1 MLGAKAFVQGTDP
14 YPDRLRRLVP
24 GRGANS
30 SLPSGPSLQLSGH
43 REKGIHTGRKTS
55 TADMDCTFPWIN
67 CHRSSYPERRCGYRL
82 RCGSDDL
89 SGKQGSKPLR
99 DRKLHGTEADLMS
112 VKVKVT
118 VYPGAIKRLESAKKK
133 AFDATVEAV
142 LADIKAS
149 GVVPKDTGA
158 LEDSGFT
165 IIEDMV
171 AYIIFDIPYAR
182 RLYWHPEFNF
192 RTDKNVNAQGL
203 WMQAYIDGEKNSFVK
218 DTYGKFL
225 KQFGGG
231 LIK

>member
-1 MLGAKAFVQGTDP
+1 M
-14 YPDRLRRLVP
+14 R
-24 GRGANS
+24 
-30 SLPSGPSLQLSGH
+30 
-43 REKGIHTGRKTS
+43 
-55 TADMDCTFPWIN
+55 
-67 CHRSSYPERRCGYRL
+67 
-82 RCGSDDL
+82 
-89 SGKQGSKPLR
+89 
-99 DRKLHGTEADLMS
+99 

-142 LADIKAS
+142 LSDIKVS
-149 GVVPKDTGA
+149 GVVPKDTGT

-165 IIEDMV
+165 LIEDMV
-171 AYIIFDIPYAR
+171 AYIVFDTPYAR

-203 WMQAYIDGEKNSFVK
+203 WMQAYIDGGKNSFVK

>member
-1 MLGAKAFVQGTDP
+1 
-14 YPDRLRRLVP
+14 
-24 GRGANS
+24 
-30 SLPSGPSLQLSGH
+30 
-43 REKGIHTGRKTS
+43 
-55 TADMDCTFPWIN
+55 
-67 CHRSSYPERRCGYRL
+67 
-82 RCGSDDL
+82 
-89 SGKQGSKPLR
+89 
-99 DRKLHGTEADLMS
+99 MS
-112 VKVKVT
+112 VKVRGT
-118 VYPGAIKRLESAKKK
+118 IYPGAIKQLESAKKK

-142 LADIKAS
+142 LADIKTS

-158 LEDSGFT
+158 LEDSGYT
-165 IIEDMV
+165 LIEDMV
-171 AYIIFDIPYAR
+171 AYIIFDTPYAR